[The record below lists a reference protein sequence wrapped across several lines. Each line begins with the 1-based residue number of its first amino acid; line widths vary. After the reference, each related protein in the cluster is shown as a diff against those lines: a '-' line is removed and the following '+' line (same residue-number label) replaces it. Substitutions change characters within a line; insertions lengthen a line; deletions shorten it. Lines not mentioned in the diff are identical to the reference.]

1 MSTRFLE
8 REFLPFDL
16 LVKNFFDSTNNFI
29 PAIEAK
35 LSYPINIFEDDLGL
49 TFELAC
55 TGISKEAI
63 EIKLEGDMIHFSYDK
78 NKSPEPQNRKYITR
92 GIAKRSFD
100 LGYKVS
106 SKFNLNK
113 SKANFVDGLLV
124 VSVPFAESK
133 EPKVLKIS

>member
-63 EIKLEGDMIHFSYDK
+63 EIKLEGDMIHFNYDK

-92 GIAKRSFD
+92 GISQRSFD

-113 SKANFVDGLLV
+113 AKANFVDGLLV
-124 VSVPFAESK
+124 VNVPFAESK

>member
-92 GIAKRSFD
+92 GITKRSFD

>member
-63 EIKLEGDMIHFSYDK
+63 EIKLEGDLIHFNYDK

-92 GIAKRSFD
+92 GISQRSFD

-113 SKANFVDGLLV
+113 AKANFVDGLLV
-124 VSVPFAESK
+124 VNVPFAESK
-133 EPKVLKIS
+133 ETKVLKIS

>member
-92 GIAKRSFD
+92 GIAQRSFD

-113 SKANFVDGLLV
+113 AKANFVDGLLV
-124 VSVPFAESK
+124 VNVPFAESK

>member
-1 MSTRFLE
+1 M
-8 REFLPFDL
+8 
-16 LVKNFFDSTNNFI
+16 VKNFFDGTNNFI

-55 TGISKEAI
+55 TGISKDAI
-63 EIKLEGDMIHFSYDK
+63 EVKLEGDIIHFNYDK
-78 NKSPEPQNRKYITR
+78 NKSPLPQNRKYITR
-92 GIAKRSFD
+92 GIAQRSFD
-100 LGYKVS
+100 LGYKIS

-113 SKANFVDGLLV
+113 AKANFVDGLLV
-124 VSVPFAESK
+124 VNVPFAESQ